1 MPTHAA
7 QPDTM
12 KSFLRSI
19 GRIPLLTAEQ
29 EIELSRSIQA
39 GLAAETDPPSL
50 ERDRIVKAGQIAKRK
65 MIEANL
71 RLVVAIAK
79 KYQNRGLE
87 LLDLIQEGT
96 LGLNRAAEKYDSGK
110 GFKFSTYAYWWIRQG
125 ITRAL
130 SEQGRTIRLPVHII
144 EKLNKLKRTRRKLTE
159 QLGRTPSRAELAT
172 ELGIDEAKL
181 SELLAG
187 TREIY
192 SLDHEVRTGDID
204 SDSLGSF
211 IAGTNGWDV
220 FEEIATDDLISQ
232 FFGCLSKREKQV
244 IWLRYGFEDG
254 RPQPLG
260 SVGKEIGI
268 SRELVR
274 RIQRQALNKL
284 RSQRSLFE
292 FCPSHN
298 VMTGAS

>member
-1 MPTHAA
+1 MSTHAA

-39 GLAAETDPPSL
+39 GLAAEALPPSA
-50 ERDRIVKAGQIAKRK
+50 ERDLTIRSGQVAKRK

-79 KYQNRGLE
+79 KYQNRGLP

-96 LGLNRAAEKYDSGK
+96 LGLNRAAEKFDAAK
-110 GFKFSTYAYWWIRQG
+110 GYKFSTYAYWWIRQG

-130 SEQGRTIRLPVHII
+130 SEQGRTIRLPVHVV
-144 EKLNKLKRTRRKLTE
+144 EKLNKLKRARRRLTE
-159 QLGRTPSRAELAT
+159 KLGRTPSRAEIAD
-172 ELGIDEAKL
+172 ELGITEAKL
-181 SELLAG
+181 SELLAT

-192 SLDHEVRTGDID
+192 SLDHEVRAGDID

-211 IAGTNGWDV
+211 VVGSNGWDI
-220 FEEIATDDLISQ
+220 FEQIADDDLITR
-232 FFGCLSKREKQV
+232 FFSCLSKREKQV

-274 RIQRQALNKL
+274 RIQRQALSKL
-284 RSQRSLFE
+284 RSRRSLFE
-292 FCPSHN
+292 FSL
-298 VMTGAS
+298 G